1 MSPCS
6 VYPGKLPAS
15 LWLTSDSAHEEWP
28 SSFRSWRKRL
38 ITPQRAGL
46 VMLLFLPSPGGV
58 ENLFQTS
65 ICRDITNSLITA
77 QESRGGCLST
87 RYLSQGFEREASGP
101 SAEVI
106 LRPRK
111 AARPERQVLP
121 GDSGHRGVSWMC
133 VCFKGSENCFGLHSP
148 YLLSHVGCGLCVAD
162 TFQRNPG

>member
-15 LWLTSDSAHEEWP
+15 LWLASDSAHEEWP
-28 SSFRSWRKRL
+28 SSFRSWRKSL

-46 VMLLFLPSPGGV
+46 VMLPLLPSPGGV

-65 ICRDITNSLITA
+65 ICRDISNSLITS

-87 RYLSQGFEREASGP
+87 RYLSQGLAREASGP
-101 SAEVI
+101 STEVI

-111 AARPERQVLP
+111 AAHRRSCQVTLP
-121 GDSGHRGVSWMC
+121 TGVCPGC
-133 VCFKGSENCFGLHSP
+133 VFVSRAPRNCSGLHFP
-148 YLLSHVGCGLCVAD
+148 YLLSRVGLCVAD
-162 TFQRNPG
+162 TFQSCPG